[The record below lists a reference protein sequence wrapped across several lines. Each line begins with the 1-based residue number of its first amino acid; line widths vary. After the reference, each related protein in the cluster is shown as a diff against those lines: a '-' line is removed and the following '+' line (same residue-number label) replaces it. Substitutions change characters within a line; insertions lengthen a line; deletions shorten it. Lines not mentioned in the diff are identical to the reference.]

1 MSKLGLI
8 IKREYLVRVRKL
20 SFILATILTPVG
32 IALFYG
38 VIILMVL
45 YQGDESLKVA
55 VIDEAKIVDSLKT
68 EDAIGNVIFKIVA
81 EPIEEVKADLK
92 STRKELSKYDAILVI
107 PSISDPYSADIT
119 VDLFS
124 EKTPTFDTQL
134 VIEKWLE
141 HQIEAY
147 KMEAL
152 GIEKNKLEALKTKL
166 SIDPK
171 PIDESSQDK
180 ATSISAQV
188 GAGIAS
194 IMSVFLFF
202 IITMYGS
209 LVMRGVMEEKMSR
222 IVEVM
227 VSSVRPFELM
237 LGKIIGIGLVGLTQ
251 IAIWVVLVSIMTLV
265 AGIFFGVS
273 MMDNAIELPNG
284 TNQLSGGADME
295 MAQLILTEIQRQKW
309 WLIIPT
315 LILFFLGGYFMYAS
329 LFAAVGSAVGDDLGE
344 SQSLTFPIM
353 LPVILA
359 FYLTIFIVVRS
370 PNSSISVWASMIPL
384 FSPIVMPARMAFD
397 PPIWQ
402 VLLSLGI
409 MLATTVFFVWLSGR
423 IYRVGILLYGKKAT
437 FKEIWKWTF
446 YKS

>member
-8 IKREYLVRVRKL
+8 IRREYLVRVRKL
-20 SFILATILTPVG
+20 SFILTTLLTPLG

-38 VIILMVL
+38 IIILMVL
-45 YQGDESLKVA
+45 YQGDEVLKIA
-55 VIDEAKIVDSLKT
+55 VVDDAGITDTLQTDSVGNIVFYAVNQDVDDLRSDLKT
-68 EDAIGNVIFKIVA
+68 
-81 EPIEEVKADLK
+81 
-92 STRKELSKYDAILVI
+92 SSYDAILVI
-107 PSISDPYSADIT
+107 PSLTDPYVSS
-119 VDLFS
+119 VDFDYFS
-124 EKTPTFDTQL
+124 EKTPSFDTQL

-141 HQIEAY
+141 NHVEDY
-147 KMEAL
+147 KMQAL
-152 GIEKNKLEALKTKL
+152 GIEKSKLKALKTKL

-171 PIDESSQDK
+171 PIEETSKDTASS
-180 ATSISAQV
+180 IRAQV

-194 IMSVFLFF
+194 MMSIFLFF

-209 LVMRGVMEEKMSR
+209 MVMRGVMEEKMSR

-251 IAIWVVLVSIMTLV
+251 IVIWVVLIGLITLV
-265 AGIFFGVS
+265 TGIFFGVS
-273 MMDNAIELPNG
+273 MLEMNDISSNLPNSAVG
-284 TNQLSGGADME
+284 MASTADME
-295 MAQLILTEIQRQKW
+295 TAQLVLAEIQRQKW
-309 WLIIPT
+309 GLIIPA
-315 LILFFLGGYFMYAS
+315 LLLFFLGGYFMYAS
-329 LFAAVGSAVGDDLGE
+329 LFAAVASAIGDDLGE

-370 PNSSISVWASMIPL
+370 PNSTISVWASLFPL

-402 VLLSLGI
+402 VLLSLVLMI
-409 MLATTVFFVWLSGR
+409 ATTIFFVWLSGR
-423 IYRVGILLYGKKAT
+423 IYRVGILLYGKKAS

-446 YKS
+446 YKN